1 MWKGVYI
8 NIHCTLQ
15 VSKMGFQCGK
25 WFLNCDKCSGP
36 FIAEETFSS
45 ILAPLANSV
54 MINGGYAESR
64 KRKNGIRSCYCPFSK
79 YFIDWR
85 IKKKYGD
92 HARFLDILSLHF
104 EINTFSLSQLKRS
117 GQNSHLCWYNM
128 SIVHLVLLSQYGCH
142 LLSLYSAEIPAFPII
157 YWEVPSLFFST

>member
-1 MWKGVYI
+1 MWNGVYI
-8 NIHCTLQ
+8 NIHNTLQ

-45 ILAPLANSV
+45 ILAPPANSV

-85 IKKKYGD
+85 IKKNTGIMHDSWTFYHYILKSILFVSHSLNVQGKI
-92 HARFLDILSLHF
+92 AISVDIIWVLS
-104 EINTFSLSQLKRS
+104 I
-117 GQNSHLCWYNM
+117 
-128 SIVHLVLLSQYGCH
+128 
-142 LLSLYSAEIPAFPII
+142 
-157 YWEVPSLFFST
+157 